1 MREFYAIFTS
11 VELLIVIIIS
21 FAITDTYELEQLKN
35 LLKFFKLI
43 VSFFKNLLRVLPI
56 NGIKFLKKALVY
68 A

>member
-21 FAITDTYELEQLKN
+21 FAITDAYELEQLKN
-35 LLKFFKLI
+35 LLKCFKLI